1 LAKKICDG
9 ADLIDN
15 QTIPAGR
22 SSQGFFER
30 MSCMNWTLGRDG
42 RGAWIGLLLVSLAIA
57 GPAKVT
63 AQDSALD
70 SSSTVGSGGLTSIG
84 SHTLKLRPTR
94 LRVVIEV
101 RGEGRSGADAL
112 RALADQKTRVNQ
124 ELQEMRADR
133 ESVDFSAPKISIG
146 YLGFSDWNHPTLQN
160 LIRRGLVPADPYQA
174 DADLEQ
180 GEVAMPKSFV
190 AISRATAEWGLPT
203 DDADA
208 LALLPETLR
217 KQVAQ
222 RDLTGKKK
230 RLELTDEEQEQWAE
244 LQRQAGNQNFF
255 AQNQNP
261 TQSDVQWVYV
271 APLDPKLEQ
280 EAIQAAYQEAQR
292 RATALAAASQLKLGR
307 VIRLSHSDRA
317 AEAILGTYD
326 GTQSRPV
333 PAQLLGRTG
342 EIVATE
348 PEGLRKVFTV
358 QMVHEIL
365 H

>member
-1 LAKKICDG
+1 
-9 ADLIDN
+9 
-15 QTIPAGR
+15 
-22 SSQGFFER
+22 
-30 MSCMNWTLGRDG
+30 
-42 RGAWIGLLLVSLAIA
+42 
-57 GPAKVT
+57 
-63 AQDSALD
+63 LD
-70 SSSTVGSGGLTSIG
+70 SSSAVGSGGLTSSG
-84 SHTLKLRPTR
+84 SHTLKLRPAR

-112 RALADQKTRVNQ
+112 RALADQRMLVSQ
-124 ELQEMRADR
+124 ELQQMHADPAR
-133 ESVDFSAPKISIG
+133 IEFSAPKILIG
-146 YLGFSDWNHPTLQN
+146 YLGFSDLNHPTLQN

-180 GEVAMPKSFV
+180 GEVPLPKSFV
-190 AISRATAEWGLPT
+190 AISRATAEWELPT

-230 RLELTDEEQEQWAE
+230 RLEMTDEEQEQWAE

-255 AQNQNP
+255 VQNQNP
-261 TQSDVQWVYV
+261 VQSDVQWVYV

-280 EAIQAAYQEAQR
+280 EAIQNAYQEAER
-292 RATALAAASQLKLGR
+292 RAAALSAASQLKLGR
-307 VIRLSHSDRA
+307 VIRLTHSDRPYDMA
-317 AEAILGTYD
+317 SGSYD
-326 GTQSRPV
+326 GTSSRLVHP
-333 PAQLLGRTG
+333 QLLGRTG

-358 QMVHEIL
+358 QLVHEIL

>member
-1 LAKKICDG
+1 
-9 ADLIDN
+9 
-15 QTIPAGR
+15 
-22 SSQGFFER
+22 
-30 MSCMNWTLGRDG
+30 MSWTLGRKG
-42 RGAWIGLLLVSLAIA
+42 RGIWIGLLLVSLAIA
-57 GPAKVT
+57 GLAELA
-63 AQDSALD
+63 AQDLALD
-70 SSSTVGSGGLTSIG
+70 SSSTIASGGLTSTG

-112 RALADQKTRVNQ
+112 RALADQRMLVSQ
-124 ELQEMRADR
+124 ELQEMHADR
-133 ESVDFSAPKISIG
+133 EKVEFSAPKISIG
-146 YLGFSDWNHPTLQN
+146 YLGFSDLNHPMLQN

-180 GEVAMPKSFV
+180 GEVPMPRSFV
-190 AISRATAEWGLPT
+190 AISRATAEWELPT

-230 RLELTDEEQEQWAE
+230 RLEMNDEEREQWEE

-255 AQNQNP
+255 VQNQ
-261 TQSDVQWVYV
+261 TIVHSDVQWVYV
-271 APLDPKLEQ
+271 AALEPKLEQ
-280 EAIQAAYQEAQR
+280 EAIQSAYQEAQR
-292 RATALAAASQLKLGR
+292 RAVALSAASQLKLGR
-307 VIRLSHSDRA
+307 VIRLTHSDRVA
-317 AEAILGTYD
+317 DASSGNYD
-326 GTQSRPV
+326 GTQSRLV
-333 PAQLLGRTG
+333 PPQLLGRTG

>member
-1 LAKKICDG
+1 
-9 ADLIDN
+9 
-15 QTIPAGR
+15 
-22 SSQGFFER
+22 
-30 MSCMNWTLGRDG
+30 MSWTLDGGR
-42 RGAWIGLLLVSLAIA
+42 RGIWIGMLLSLAIA
-57 GPAKVT
+57 GSAARA
-63 AQDSALD
+63 AQDPVLD
-70 SSSTVGSGGLTSIG
+70 SSSATNSGGLTSTG

-112 RALADQKTRVNQ
+112 RALADQRMLVSQ
-124 ELQEMRADR
+124 ELQQMRADPAQI
-133 ESVDFSAPKISIG
+133 EFSAPKISIG
-146 YLGFSDWNHPTLQN
+146 YLGFSDLNHPMLQN

-174 DADLEQ
+174 DTDLEQ
-180 GEVAMPKSFV
+180 GEVTMPKSFV
-190 AISRATAEWGLPT
+190 AVSRATAEWELPT

-230 RLELTDEEQEQWAE
+230 RLEMSDEEQEQWAE

-255 AQNQNP
+255 VQNQNP
-261 TQSDVQWVYV
+261 LPSDVQWVYV
-271 APLDPKLEQ
+271 APLDAKLEQ
-280 EAIQAAYQEAQR
+280 EAIQSAYQEAQR
-292 RATALAAASQLKLGR
+292 RAAALSAASQLKLGR
-307 VIRLSHSDRA
+307 VIRLTHSERPADTTS
-317 AEAILGTYD
+317 GTYD
-326 GTQSRPV
+326 GTSSRLV
-333 PAQLLGRTG
+333 PPQLLGRTG
-342 EIVATE
+342 ELVATE